1 MKNYDLD
8 NIISE
13 DLNNIFNLTTSMW
26 NEIKGKKLFFTGAT
40 GFFGTWILSS
50 FIWANKKLNLN
61 AKALVLSRN
70 PAEFKKKF
78 PDIFNDSSIDFHAGD
93 IRNFEY
99 PKGSFSH
106 IIHGATTSATET
118 FNNQDPLTKY
128 EIITKGT
135 RNVLEFAKKS
145 NCEKFLYISSAAV
158 YGKQPIEL
166 SNLSEEYRGAPYT
179 TDDNFDHSVLG
190 ESKRIS
196 ELLTTIYSK
205 KYSFESKIARCFS
218 FVGPYIPLNIHYAIG
233 NFMRDALKGGPININ
248 SDGTSLRSYLYTSD
262 LIVWLWTILFKGKNN
277 EIYNVG
283 SEEAI
288 SILKLAKMISN
299 LSNNNIEININKG
312 ANKNSSNKYIPSIE
326 KIKLDLGL
334 KQNVNLKYSIQR
346 TLSHIKNNK
355 SLY

>member
-1 MKNYDLD
+1 M
-8 NIISE
+8 
-13 DLNNIFNLTTSMW
+13 
-26 NEIKGKKLFFTGAT
+26 
-40 GFFGTWILSS
+40 
-50 FIWANKKLNLN
+50 
-61 AKALVLSRN
+61 
-70 PAEFKKKF
+70 
-78 PDIFNDSSIDFHAGD
+78 
-93 IRNFEY
+93 
-99 PKGSFSH
+99 
-106 IIHGATTSATET
+106 
-118 FNNQDPLTKY
+118 
-128 EIITKGT
+128 
-135 RNVLEFAKKS
+135 
-145 NCEKFLYISSAAV
+145 
-158 YGKQPIEL
+158 
-166 SNLSEEYRGAPYT
+166 SEEYRGAPYT

-299 LSNNNIEININKG
+299 LSNNNIEININ
-312 ANKNSSNKYIPSIE
+312 
-326 KIKLDLGL
+326 
-334 KQNVNLKYSIQR
+334 
-346 TLSHIKNNK
+346 
-355 SLY
+355 